1 MEERAMRTKRWLWVV
16 VPVLLGVSVLGL
28 TRASA
33 SGPFCGWHGRHAPA
47 ATPAELEQ
55 HVSGKL
61 EHLLDAV
68 DASAAQR
75 QQAAA
80 LVKASSPELFDL
92 MREGRSLRGE
102 LKVALLAEKL
112 DQARIA
118 ELREQLSDLS
128 QRLIE
133 TGMDGVVKVS
143 GILTPAQRAKV
154 ADKLAHLHMQ

>member
-1 MEERAMRTKRWLWVV
+1 MRTQRWWWLL
-16 VPVLLGVSVLGL
+16 VPVLVGAGVFGL

-47 ATPAELEQ
+47 ASAAEVEQ
-55 HVSGKL
+55 HLSGKL

-80 LVKASSPELFDL
+80 VAKSMSPELFQL
-92 MREGRSLRGE
+92 MSQGRSLRGE
-102 LKVALLAEKL
+102 LKTALLAEKL
-112 DQARIA
+112 DTGRIG

-128 QRLIE
+128 QRLVD
-133 TGMDGVVKVS
+133 TGMDGVVKLS
-143 GILTPAQRAKV
+143 AILTPAQRAKV
-154 ADKLAHLHMQ
+154 ADKLARFHAE

>member
-1 MEERAMRTKRWLWVV
+1 MQTRRWWWLL
-16 VPVLLGVSVLGL
+16 VPVLVGAGVFGL

-33 SGPFCGWHGRHAPA
+33 SGPFCGFHGRHAPA
-47 ATPAELEQ
+47 ASAAEVEQ
-55 HVSGKL
+55 HMTDKL
-61 EHLLDAV
+61 EHVLDAV

-75 QQAAA
+75 TQVAGV
-80 LVKASSPELFDL
+80 VKGLSPELFQL
-92 MREGRSLRGE
+92 MSEGRSLRGE
-102 LKVALLAEKL
+102 LKTALLAEKL

-154 ADKLAHLHMQ
+154 ADKLARLHMQ